1 VSKFIEKLKKAMEKE
16 KEQKFV
22 KNLKKILENK
32 KDDLQSFYDLY
43 GEFIQENRDFALS
56 NCYYLFRADAS
67 KILSVEEL
75 LNMDEYVLNNYAFKE
90 PEKLLISFKGRIK
103 GLIGP
108 LEGVLFLTHY
118 RILGTGE
125 MKGGSLP
132 KRILEGAEVS
142 MLKNINLM
150 MKTLEEEALGEGF
163 SERQFKLF
171 PHNFPIINAYNINKT
186 SYAINYA
193 IQFEY
198 LKRSKTKVKEF
209 FVIII
214 PVKEEGEKS
223 KEFKTRKKVILDKLE
238 ETLLK
243 AQIK

>member
-1 VSKFIEKLKKAMEKE
+1 VSKFVEKLKKAMEKE

-22 KNLKKILENK
+22 KNLRKILEHK
-32 KDDLQSFYDLY
+32 KDDLHSFYELY

-56 NCYYLFRADAS
+56 SCYYLFRGDAS
-67 KILSVEEL
+67 KILTVEEL
-75 LNMDEYVLNNYAFKE
+75 LAMDENLLNTYAFKE
-90 PEKLLISFKGRIK
+90 PERLLISFKGRIK
-103 GLIGP
+103 GLSGP
-108 LEGVLFLTHY
+108 LEGVLFLTNY

-125 MKGGSLP
+125 MKGRSLP
-132 KRILEGAEVS
+132 TRILEGAEVS
-142 MLKNINLM
+142 MVKDINAM
-150 MKTLEEEALGEGF
+150 MKTLGEEAF
-163 SERQFKLF
+163 SEGILEQQFRLF
-171 PHNFPIINAYNINKT
+171 PHNFPIINTYNINKT
-186 SYAINYA
+186 SYAINYE

-198 LKRSKTKVKEF
+198 QKRSKTKVKEF